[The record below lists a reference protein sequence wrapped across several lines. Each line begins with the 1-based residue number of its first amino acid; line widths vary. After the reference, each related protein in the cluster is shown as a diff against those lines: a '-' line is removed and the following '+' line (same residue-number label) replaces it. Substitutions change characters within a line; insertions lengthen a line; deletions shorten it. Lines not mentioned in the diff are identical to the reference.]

1 MEISNSIK
9 EKIIKSISEKRI
21 FIEEK
26 NIEIESKNIFPKLHI
41 IILVEPGVGN
51 IRELSRLCLNLEF
64 NTVRLLS
71 KIIGEKYVEGVRV
84 SLGVKQN
91 DKKTI
96 LETGV

>member
-9 EKIIKSISEKRI
+9 EKIIKSISEKRT

-26 NIEIESKNIFPKLHI
+26 NIRIESRNVFPKLHI
-41 IILVEPGVGN
+41 NILVEPGVGN
-51 IRELSRLCLNLEF
+51 IKELSKLCLNLEF

-84 SLGVKQN
+84 SIEVKQN
-91 DKKTI
+91 DKKGI
-96 LETGV
+96 S

>member
-1 MEISNSIK
+1 MEISNLIK

-21 FIEEK
+21 FIKEK
-26 NIEIESKNIFPKLHI
+26 NIRIESKNIFPKVHI
-41 IILVEPGVGN
+41 NILVEPGVGN

-71 KIIGEKYVEGVRV
+71 KIIGEKYIEGVRV

-91 DKKTI
+91 DKERI
-96 LETGV
+96 S

>member
-1 MEISNSIK
+1 MEISNLME

-26 NIEIESKNIFPKLHI
+26 NIRIESKNIFPKLHI
-41 IILVEPGVGN
+41 NILVEPGVGN

-64 NTVRLLS
+64 NIVRLLS

-91 DKKTI
+91 DK
-96 LETGV
+96 ERVS

>member
-1 MEISNSIK
+1 MEISNLMR
-9 EKIIKSISEKRI
+9 EKIIKSISEKRS

-26 NIEIESKNIFPKLHI
+26 NIRIESKNIFPKVHI
-41 IILVEPGVGN
+41 NILVEPSVGN

-71 KIIGEKYVEGVRV
+71 KIIGEKYIEGVRV

-91 DKKTI
+91 DKKAI

>member
-1 MEISNSIK
+1 MEISNLME

-26 NIEIESKNIFPKLHI
+26 NIRIESKNIFPKVHI
-41 IILVEPGVGN
+41 NILTEPGVGN
-51 IRELSRLCLNLEF
+51 IRELSKLCLNLEF

-71 KIIGEKYVEGVRV
+71 KTIGEKYVEGVRV

-91 DKKTI
+91 DK
-96 LETGV
+96 ERVS

>member
-1 MEISNSIK
+1 MEISNLVK

-26 NIEIESKNIFPKLHI
+26 NIRIESKNIFPKVHI
-41 IILVEPGVGN
+41 NILVEPGVGN

-71 KIIGEKYVEGVRV
+71 KIIGEKYIEGVRV

-91 DKKTI
+91 DKERI
-96 LETGV
+96 S